1 MTKEQRN
8 GLWTQIRVAVNKLV
22 TEAVEAE
29 REACARMAER
39 WAEDPDMDAQYLAA
53 KIRGQEDQ

>member
-1 MTKEQRN
+1 MTKSERAH
-8 GLWTQIRVAVNKLV
+8 LWSNLRRSVNRLV

-29 REACARMAER
+29 REACAKLAEK

-53 KIRGQEDQ
+53 KIRGQEDE